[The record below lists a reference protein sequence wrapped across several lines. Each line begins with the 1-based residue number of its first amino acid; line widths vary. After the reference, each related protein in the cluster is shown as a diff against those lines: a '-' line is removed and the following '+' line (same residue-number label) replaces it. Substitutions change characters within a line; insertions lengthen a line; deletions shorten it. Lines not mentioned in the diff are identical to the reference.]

1 MKEVKWLIQKMK
13 GWNPIKGDDSPYWTI
28 ALRDCPEGFHFEN
41 LTQDETCIHTNE
53 IWDELIDY
61 AERYYEDYEI
71 VGNTFTD
78 WLRGLQ
84 LSYDSYKLVFE
95 NVLKNLEYLRF
106 DKGQTTTRN
115 RTGNG
120 TDSGTNTKSRNYSET
135 NVTTDEGTT
144 DNINVAFD
152 SDNLDPT
159 SKVKTSSE
167 NNVTGG
173 GTETQSDSS
182 SQTKTETES
191 ETVVVD
197 RFAGENPLDYFER
210 VLKAYPNIY
219 EDFVKIFES
228 NFTLREVLIW

>member
-1 MKEVKWLIQKMK
+1 MREVIPLITRMRR
-13 GWNPIKGDDSPYWTI
+13 WWPIEGDDRPYWTI
-28 ALRDCPEGFHFEN
+28 FLKDCPEGYHFVN

-53 IWDELIDY
+53 IWNELIDY
-61 AERYYEDYEI
+61 AERYYADYEI
-71 VGNTFTD
+71 VGNTLTD
-78 WLRGLQ
+78 FLRGLQ

-95 NVLKNLEYLRF
+95 NVLKNLEYIRF

-115 RTGNG
+115 RTGSG

-135 NVTTDEGTT
+135 NKTTDQGTT

-152 SDNLDPT
+152 SNNVDPT
-159 SKVKTSSE
+159 SKVKTNSE

-173 GTETQSDSS
+173 GTESQTDSS
-182 SQTKTETES
+182 SQTKSETEA

-197 RFAGENPLDYFER
+197 RFAGENSLDYFER
-210 VLKAYPNIY
+210 VLKVYPNIY

-228 NFTLREVLIW
+228 NFTLRETLIW